1 MKKKALLLVLAAVV
15 LVIGSVAGT
24 LAYLTA
30 TSGTVTNT
38 FTVGAVGLDLWEHQL
53 NSGGTLGT
61 NKVTKNTY
69 HLVPGGT
76 YLKDP
81 TVVVKGKSEPC
92 VVFVRVENGLSAILD
107 GFTLNNG
114 WVQPDA
120 AHSDLY
126 KYSTVVQKADTD
138 QELVV
143 FGNFKVLKNV
153 TDLSNYSSAEIKVTA
168 FAIQSQ
174 NVDDA
179 TALSEAIAK
188 LYPSGT

>member
-53 NSGGTLGT
+53 NSDGALGT